1 MRYIT
6 PDFIEAYEVADIE
19 KRQKMLRTILET
31 WDSEYQKLIS
41 GGVSPDTIWDI
52 GIRQIGKIIGTDNA
66 GEYD

>member
-6 PDFIEAYEVADIE
+6 PDFIEEYEVADIE